1 MFHLRDLKSKFKF
14 SVRQYNKIVAWLNNV
29 AEGWGMK
36 ITRPDDPSSGSP
48 VVFAVDF
55 EKLTAVFRLKNEPIT
70 KPENP
75 KELTSGY
82 SVGAATEQKTD
93 TFTASTAANAKGVK
107 VHLLCRGSDA
117 TDGEHVVFAWR
128 PFLITADGR
137 VYSIG
142 AEDTPRASVYTDQG

>member
-1 MFHLRDLKSKFKF
+1 MFHLKELKNKFKF
-14 SVRQYNKIVAWLNNV
+14 SARQYNKIVAWLNNV

-55 EKLTAVFRLKNEPIT
+55 EKLTAVFRLKNEPLAA
-70 KPENP
+70 PQNP
-75 KELTSGY
+75 TELASGY
-82 SVGAATEQKTD
+82 PVGGPAERKTD

-107 VHLLCRGSDA
+107 VHLLCRGAKAD
-117 TDGEHVVFAWR
+117 DGEHIGFAWR
-128 PFLITADGR
+128 PFLITADGH

-142 AEDTPRASVYTDQG
+142 AEDSRRVSVYTDQG